1 MPITL
6 LSNDGESMIDDQALV
21 SEVLE
26 NVQPWPKD
34 VLDVDFSLGEDHD
47 GDPIVRIYVHVAK
60 DVSPSNEK
68 VHNIRA
74 FSDLIRDRLLD
85 KNIQR
90 WPHVRLL
97 EA

>member
-1 MPITL
+1 
-6 LSNDGESMIDDQALV
+6 MIDDQTLV
-21 SEVLE
+21 SEVLQKA
-26 NVQPWPKD
+26 QPWPKD
-34 VLDVDFSLGEDHD
+34 VLSVDYTLEEDHD
-47 GDPIVRIYVHVAK
+47 GDPIVRICVRVAK

-68 VHNIRA
+68 VQNMRT